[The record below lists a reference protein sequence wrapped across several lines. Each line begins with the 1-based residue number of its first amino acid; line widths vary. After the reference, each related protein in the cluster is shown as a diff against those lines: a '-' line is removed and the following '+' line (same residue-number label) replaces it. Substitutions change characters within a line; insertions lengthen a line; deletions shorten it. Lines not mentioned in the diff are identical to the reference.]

1 MSINA
6 HQIDFYLP
14 FPHFSLLSLPHLS
27 LALSPL
33 FERTVYIENDP
44 DKRQGLKRIQIFRI
58 CPHLDNTKITSSSQ
72 LLQDTLIV

>member
-1 MSINA
+1 MLTRSIFIF
-6 HQIDFYLP
+6 HSPISHS
-14 FPHFSLLSLPHLS
+14 FPSPIF

>member
-1 MSINA
+1 MLTRSIFIF
-6 HQIDFYLP
+6 HPPISHS
-14 FPHFSLLSLPHLS
+14 FPSPIFLS
-27 LALSPL
+27 LSPL
-33 FERTVYIENDP
+33 FERTAYIENDP